1 MPLSWT
7 PEQVLSLAPDDAS
20 RKNASGLAN
29 PRRWL
34 RLSRHE
40 TSEVS
45 VLWGELQ
52 GSGSEPYRC
61 QVDINGPAFK
71 CTCPSR
77 KLPCKHA
84 LGLFLLYAGQ
94 PKIFEVSA
102 PPDWVTL
109 WLMKRAEQSNRRAA
123 KVEGESD
130 EPPAASIAAGA
141 KEPSTAAKARRA
153 AERDRK
159 IRAGLDDL
167 ETWLGDLLRQ
177 GLASA
182 QTQPRSFWEA
192 TSARLVDAQA
202 PGLARMVRKMPDL
215 AASGEGWQERLLDQ
229 AARLYLAV
237 EGYRHIQ
244 SLAEENQADL
254 RSLVGITQKQ
264 EELRDQAGVRDTW
277 LVLGRDLEE
286 ESGLRTLRTWLVG
299 QSSGRAALILQF
311 AAQGAALDAS
321 LSPGTAL
328 PAELVFYPGAYPLR
342 AILRERGP
350 LQTLP
355 AEIPG
360 SVSWMDVTAAYAQA
374 LAAYPWVERFPVVI
388 NQVRPLLENDVWVL
402 YDAENRRVPLAK
414 SFLYGWTLQ
423 SLSGGGSLGVFGEW
437 DGEILLPLSAWSDG
451 QFVAFHPHME

>member
-1 MPLSWT
+1 MTLSWT
-7 PEQVLSLAPDDAS
+7 PEQVLGLAPDDAS

-40 TSEVS
+40 TEDFN

-52 GSGSEPYRC
+52 GSGSDPYRC
-61 QVDINGPAFK
+61 VVDPNGPAFK
-71 CTCPSR
+71 CSCPSR

-94 PKIFEVSA
+94 PGIFEVSA

-123 KVEGESD
+123 RVEGSGTENPATGTTT
-130 EPPAASIAAGA
+130 EP
-141 KEPSTAAKARRA
+141 KEPSTAARARRA

-167 ETWLGDLLRQ
+167 ETWLSDLLRQ

-202 PGLARMVRKMPDL
+202 PGLARIVRKMPDL

-237 EGYRHIQ
+237 EGYRRIQ
-244 SLAEENQADL
+244 SLPEMHQADL

-264 EELRDQAGVRDTW
+264 EELLDGPGVRDTW
-277 LVLGRDLEE
+277 LVMGRDLDE
-286 ESGLRTLRTWLVG
+286 ESGLRTLRTWLIG
-299 QSSGRAALILQF
+299 QSSGRPALILQF
-311 AAQGAALDAS
+311 AAQGAVLDAS

-328 PAELVFYPGAYPLR
+328 SAELVYYPGAYPMR

-350 LQTLP
+350 VQGLP
-355 AEIPG
+355 VEIPG
-360 SVSWMDVTAAYAQA
+360 SSSWLEVTASYAQA
-374 LAAYPWVERFPVVI
+374 LATYPWIERYPIII
-388 NQVRPLLENDVWVL
+388 NQVRALVENGEWAL
-402 YDAENRRVPLAK
+402 YDAENRRASLAK
-414 SFLYGWTLQ
+414 NFAHGWTLLA
-423 SLSGGGSLGVFGEW
+423 LSGGGPLGVFGEW
-437 DGEILLPLSAWSDG
+437 NGEYLLPLSAWAAG
-451 QFVAFHPHME
+451 QFIGFRARVE

>member
-1 MPLSWT
+1 MTLTWT
-7 PEQVLSLAPDDAS
+7 PEQVLGLAPDDAS

-40 TSEVS
+40 TQDVS
-45 VLWGELQ
+45 VLWGELH
-52 GSGSEPYRC
+52 GSGSDPYRC
-61 QVDINGPAFK
+61 QVDLNGPAFK
-71 CTCPSR
+71 CSCPSR

-94 PKIFEVSA
+94 PGIFEVGA

-109 WLMKRAEQSNRRAA
+109 WLMKRADQSNRRAA
-123 KVEGESD
+123 RVEGGGD
-130 EPPAASIAAGA
+130 EN
-141 KEPSTAAKARRA
+141 PSTASVPGPKESSTAGKARRA

-167 ETWLGDLLRQ
+167 ETWLSDLLRQ

-182 QTQPRSFWEA
+182 QTQPRSFWET

-229 AARLYLAV
+229 TARLYLVV
-237 EGYRHIQ
+237 EGYRRIQ
-244 SLAEENQADL
+244 SLPEEHQADL
-254 RSLVGITQKQ
+254 RALVGITHKQ
-264 EELRDQAGVRDTW
+264 EELLDAPSVQDTW
-277 LVLGRDLEE
+277 LVMGRDLEE
-286 ESGLRTLRTWLVG
+286 ESGLRTLRTWLIG

-311 AAQGAALDAS
+311 AAQGASLDLS

-342 AILRERGP
+342 AILRERGS
-350 LQTLP
+350 LRSLP

-360 SVSWMDVTAAYAQA
+360 CATWLEVSAAYAQA
-374 LAAYPWVERFPVVI
+374 LAAFPWIERCPVVI
-388 NQVRPLLENDVWVL
+388 NHVRALVENGEWAL
-402 YDAENRRVPLAK
+402 YDAENRRAPLARN
-414 SFLYGWTLQ
+414 FAHGWTLLA
-423 SLSGGGSLGVFGEW
+423 LSGGSPMGVFGEW
-437 DGEILLPLSAWSDG
+437 NGECLLPLSAWAGG
-451 QFVAFHPHME
+451 QFIGFRPRME

>member
-1 MPLSWT
+1 MTLSWT

-34 RLSRHE
+34 RLSKHE
-40 TSEVS
+40 TAEVS
-45 VLWGELQ
+45 VLWGEMQ
-52 GSGSEPYRC
+52 GSGSDPYRC

-123 KVEGESD
+123 KVEGGGE
-130 EPPAASIAAGA
+130 EPPAASVAAGA
-141 KEPSTAAKARRA
+141 KEPSAAAKTRRA

-167 ETWLGDLLRQ
+167 ETWLSDLLRQ

-182 QTQPRSFWEA
+182 QTQPRSFWET

-202 PGLARMVRKMPDL
+202 PGLARMVRRMPDL

-244 SLAEENQADL
+244 SLPEENQADL

-264 EELRDQAGVRDTW
+264 EELRDGPGVQDTW
-277 LVLGRDLEE
+277 LVMGRDLEE
-286 ESGLRTLRTWLVG
+286 ESGLRTLRTWLIG
-299 QSSGRAALILQF
+299 QSSGRAALVLQF
-311 AAQGAALDAS
+311 AAQGAVLDAS
-321 LSPGTAL
+321 LSPGMAL
-328 PAELVFYPGAYPLR
+328 PAELIFYPGAVPLR

-350 LQTLP
+350 LQALP

-360 SVSWMDVTAAYAQA
+360 STSWMEVSAAYARA
-374 LAAYPWVERFPVVI
+374 LAAYPWIERHPAVI
-388 NQVRPLLENDVWVL
+388 NQVRPLLENGEWAL
-402 YDAENRRVPLAK
+402 YDAENRRAPLAK
-414 SFLYGWTLQ
+414 QFLDGWTLQ
-423 SLSGGGSLGVFGEW
+423 SLSGGGPIGVFGEW
-437 DGEILLPLSAWSDG
+437 NGESLLPLSAWADG
-451 QFVAFHPHME
+451 QFVAFRPRME